1 MYKRLL
7 RSVLAAA
14 FSAVVAYGVLGG
26 ADTDWGIAPET
37 STTESGWGGAQADSG
52 WGYTPGDSG
61 WGIAQAAGTP
71 PDSGWGSGPAD
82 SGWGSTPADTGA

>member
-26 ADTDWGIAPET
+26 ADSGWGFAPQAT
-37 STTESGWGGAQADSG
+37 QSDSGWGGAPADSG
-52 WGYTPGDSG
+52 WSG
-61 WGIAQAAGTP
+61 GTKS
-71 PDSGWGSGPAD
+71 DD
-82 SGWGSTPADTGA
+82 SGWGSTPANEPPDSGWGSSPADVSA